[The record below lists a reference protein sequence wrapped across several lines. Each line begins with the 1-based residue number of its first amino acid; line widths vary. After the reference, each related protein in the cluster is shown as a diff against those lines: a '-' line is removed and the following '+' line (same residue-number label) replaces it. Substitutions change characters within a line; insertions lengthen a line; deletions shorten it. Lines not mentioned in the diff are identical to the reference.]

1 MDSMISNQFLFSF
14 EGRINRAKYW
24 YAAFASSI
32 SCLVFMAIVAAAIG
46 GIFGA
51 GVKSVDVDFL
61 NVLRHPLSLP
71 FHASF
76 SNAGPNSAAALS
88 FYAIGTPIFVVGL
101 WFLAAAT
108 IKRLHDRDKS
118 GWWIFPF
125 YIAPPLLQRLWD
137 WLDNPDLA
145 LLVSALAFGLGVWC
159 FVELFCLKGASAPNR
174 FGPDPLAP
182 TPVSTGTASRWEQ
195 SSELEFVPH
204 SAGPS
209 PGPHVMRGHE

>member
-1 MDSMISNQFLFSF
+1 MGSMVSNQFLFSF

-24 YAAFASSI
+24 YAVFASSI
-32 SCLVFMAIVAAAIG
+32 SCLVFIGILAAAIG

-76 SNAGPNSAAALS
+76 SNAVPNSAATLL
-88 FYAIGTPIFVVGL
+88 FYALGTPIYVVGL

-159 FVELFCLKGASAPNR
+159 FVELFCLRGASAPNR

-182 TPVSTGTASRWEQ
+182 VSTGTASRWDQ
-195 SSELEFVPH
+195 ASELEFVPH

-209 PGPHVMRGHE
+209 PEPRVMRGHE